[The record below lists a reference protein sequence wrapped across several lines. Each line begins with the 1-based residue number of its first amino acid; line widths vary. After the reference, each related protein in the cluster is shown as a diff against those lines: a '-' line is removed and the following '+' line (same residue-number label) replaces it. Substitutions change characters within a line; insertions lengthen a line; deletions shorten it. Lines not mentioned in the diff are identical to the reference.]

1 MPKRKDIID
10 IYDSLRSPQSGLMRP
25 ALSPE
30 SREMQLESLAYDLAE
45 KKLRE
50 GTASSQVIIHFLK
63 NATAKAE
70 LEKAKVEYE
79 NELLKAKRDSIK
91 QQAMNESL
99 ARDALNAF
107 RKYAGQDDDTDEE
120 DSY

>member
-99 ARDALNAF
+99 ARDALSAF
-107 RKYAGQDDDTDEE
+107 RKYSGQDDETDEE